1 MNPRLHSRGCAI
13 PYKQKKYLQHTSG
26 FATNRKLFPEQ
37 TFPIGGDDGDVVD
50 EETVV
55 GKVDEVLNQRYE
67 KKRVKGK
74 VLFRCFNSCAGK
86 RKISSLWK

>member
-1 MNPRLHSRGCAI
+1 MKPRVHSLGCAI

-37 TFPIGGDDGDVVD
+37 TFPIGGDDGVVVDIVD

-55 GKVDEVLNQRYE
+55 GKVDEVLNQRYD
-67 KKRVKGK
+67 KSFIQM
-74 VLFRCFNSCAGK
+74 L
-86 RKISSLWK
+86 

>member
-1 MNPRLHSRGCAI
+1 MNPKPHSLGSGI

-37 TFPIGGDDGDVVD
+37 TFPVGGDDGDVVD

-67 KKRVKGK
+67 K
-74 VLFRCFNSCAGK
+74 NESK
-86 RKISSLWK
+86 RKSFVQML